1 MIKRA
6 LAFITLILCAI
17 ISFAQNNSIWRTF
30 DKNSVDTVAYRVTFT
45 TQTPTLDKSTKNSK
59 ASEPTAKAFGSGPYA
74 FSGGD
79 GSAETPF
86 LIGTP
91 QDLIDMSRAV
101 NTKATYRRSGSN
113 TNLNYNQANY
123 KMIADIDMS
132 EPYPGPFI
140 MCEKTIKNGTWT
152 VNYEQIIQQTTASA
166 PYTCPRV
173 YLDTKTGN
181 VSLADKTSEE
191 ICDNTSGNY
200 TRSFRY
206 YFYKETDMTYSAI
219 FTPIGTLA
227 IQNDQRQLDQTN
239 CVAFE
244 GNFDGDGH
252 VISNLEI
259 IVESTAAGLFGYVSN
274 AYTGGNRNNTVIKNV
289 NLDNVTVSN
298 ASQTYSGGIAGSLS
312 VGIVENC
319 AVTNSNITGGYAGGG
334 IVGRMV
340 YPGSGSTP
348 NGIVRNCQ
356 SLNNTITASNAG
368 GIVGSNG
375 NDFGL
380 TQVENNIVSGN
391 TVNGS
396 NTGTFVSGVD
406 DDSPTVEP
414 SGNEDYTGRHID
426 IVSLKNELMTD
437 GKIPDYCYIHSGISF
452 DPKNNSD
459 ANRLAKLAKELDGTE
474 PITENIVLP
483 NATAINGII
492 NGWKT
497 NVDTDLENAY
507 AQNVIFTNTNAAGAR
522 TVANE
527 MLQSANGGQG
537 NFYVYSTRNS
547 RWDAINFTTTQNGT
561 YYNQTCGFK
570 IIINDVVHYYR
581 YFCVRSGNVGNRT
594 YTWYFTDVENTTI
607 ASNNNSLASAD
618 HRFLYY
624 YKGWDDYNASMKD
637 VYREEYLG
645 RLDDQAKYYKLTAT
659 TPVVDITSGG
669 GLFDKGNQLAGKTV
683 EFRKRLNLQ
692 DWNLIGILPV
702 NMNPVFNNK
711 VNFLYNTDNSAAS
724 NAAVRTKHNDM
735 AAVDFDY
742 VQNDWNERYLLAQN
756 NLPYAK
762 GIFVWPYDTEWD
774 YTTEEEESYT
784 SIFTNNP
791 ILVQRG
797 TVQEYYTDNSLSNSS
812 NTYVQSLRNSS
823 TSDTYWFSLAN
834 PFTGNMNVNALLKNL
849 TNNNASLVSGQK
861 VYVYRINS
869 LGTGQWF
876 EYLAAGSNN
885 ISAGDGFMIGLSG
898 SNRSFADITNSNLG
912 VNSMYGYSY
921 TPTGS
926 SKVSNSTTTINNEIF
941 HSSEFVCIDD
951 RKNVTKLSATCQDYA
966 NNELDNYDGRTMLSE
981 EIIQPYFAIG
991 GEKIN
996 HNHFFTLPYEAP
1008 LNIHAYK
1015 EGKVKLSLI
1024 YPQKSNIEVSLIDM
1038 RGDDTVVT
1046 ILNDA
1051 SNIFLYAEQGEN
1063 QGKYKIR
1070 FAKRNNVAIEDIQ
1083 VPEANISIWNNN
1095 KEINIYGKDLKEVEV
1110 VNTLGQRIYERKIS
1124 GESFRFDVNAIAG
1137 AYIVRVKNSE
1147 GIKIEKIIIN

>member
-6 LAFITLILCAI
+6 LAFITLILCAV
-17 ISFAQNNSIWRTF
+17 ISFAQNNSIWRNF

-59 ASEPTAKAFGSGPYA
+59 ASEPTAKAFTSGPYA

-79 GSAETPF
+79 GSAATPF

-91 QDLIDMSRAV
+91 QDLIDMSKAV
-101 NTKATYRRSGSN
+101 NTKAQ
-113 TNLNYNQANY
+113 YNRTGANNQYYYQANY

-132 EPYPGPFI
+132 TPYPGPFI

-152 VNYEQIIQQTTASA
+152 VNYEQIILQTTASA

-173 YLDTKTGN
+173 YLDTKAGD

-239 CVAFE
+239 CVAFS

-259 IVESTAAGLFGYVSN
+259 IVESTSAGLFGYVSN
-274 AYTGGNRNNTVIKNV
+274 GYTSGTASNTVIKNV
-289 NLDNVTVSN
+289 NLDNVIVSN
-298 ASQTYSGGIAGSLS
+298 ASQTYSGGIAGTLS
-312 VGIVENC
+312 IGIIDNC
-319 AVTNSNITGGYAGGG
+319 SVTNSNITGGYAGGG

-340 YPGSGSTP
+340 YSGSTTARAP
-348 NGIVRNCQ
+348 YGTVQNCQ

-368 GIVGSNG
+368 GITGSNG
-375 NDFGL
+375 NNFGL
-380 TQVENNIVSGN
+380 TQVVDNIVSGN

-406 DDSPTVEP
+406 DDHPSVDP
-414 SGNEDYTGRHID
+414 SGNEDYTNRHIT
-426 IVSLKNELMTD
+426 IVSVRNELMID
-437 GKIPDYCYIHSGISF
+437 GLIPDYCYIHSGISF
-452 DPKNNSD
+452 DPKNTSD
-459 ANRLAKLAKELDGTE
+459 SNRLAKLVKELNGTE

-483 NATAINGII
+483 NSSAIDDII
-492 NGWKT
+492 EGWRI
-497 NVDTDLENAY
+497 NMDEDLNDAY
-507 AQNVIFTNTNAAGAR
+507 GDEVVFTNTNSAGAR
-522 TVANE
+522 DAKSE
-527 MLQSANGGQG
+527 ILRG
-537 NFYVYSTRNS
+537 NFYTYSS
-547 RWDAINFTTTQNGT
+547 GRWNETPFTTDGAWYNKICGYSITINGEE
-561 YYNQTCGFK
+561 K
-570 IIINDVVHYYR
+570 IYR
-581 YFCVRSGNVGNRT
+581 YYCYRQNSSNH
-594 YTWYFTDVENTTI
+594 TWYFTDVENTSRNSNSTQLAD
-607 ASNNNSLASAD
+607 AS

-624 YKGWDDYNASMKD
+624 YKGWSDYNASM
-637 VYREEYLG
+637 REPYL
-645 RLDDQAKYYKLTAT
+645 RDYEEKLNAQQKYYKLTAT

-683 EFRKRLNLQ
+683 EFRKRLQLQ

-823 TSDTYWFSLAN
+823 TCDTYWFSLAN

-898 SNRSFADITNSNLG
+898 GNRSFADISNSNFG

-921 TPTGS
+921 VPTGAS
-926 SKVSNSTTTINNEIF
+926 SKIANSTTTINNDTF
-941 HSSEFVCIDD
+941 PSSEFVCIDD
-951 RKNVTKLSATCQDYA
+951 GKNVTKLSATCQDYA
-966 NNELDNYDGRTMLSE
+966 NDNLDNYDGRAMLSE
-981 EIIQPYFAIG
+981 EIIQPYFAIE

-1015 EGKVKLSLI
+1015 EGKVKISLI
-1024 YPQKSNIEVSLIDM
+1024 YPQKNNIEVSLIDM

-1051 SNIFLYAEQGEN
+1051 SNIFLYTEKGEN
-1063 QGKYKIR
+1063 EGKYKIR
-1070 FAKRNNVAIEDIQ
+1070 FARRNNVAIEDIQ
-1083 VPEANISIWNNN
+1083 TPEANISIWNNN

-1124 GESFRFDVNAIAG
+1124 GESYRFDLNTIAG